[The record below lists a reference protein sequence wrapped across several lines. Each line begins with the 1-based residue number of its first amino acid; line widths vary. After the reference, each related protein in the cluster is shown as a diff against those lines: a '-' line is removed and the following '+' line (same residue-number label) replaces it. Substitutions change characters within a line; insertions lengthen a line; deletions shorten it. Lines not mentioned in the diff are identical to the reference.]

1 MTNSKKRRLVRIVL
15 IIIAIAILIGIP
27 IYSQKAINKPIKISH
42 TSSQEMSIQ
51 EKEMKMAYHLNRNII
66 KSNIN

>member
-27 IYSQKAINKPIKISH
+27 IYSQKTINKPMKISH
-42 TSSQEMSIQ
+42 TSGQEMSIQ

>member
-27 IYSQKAINKPIKISH
+27 IYSQKTINKPMKISH
-42 TSSQEMSIQ
+42 ISGQEMSIQ
-51 EKEMKMAYHLNRNII
+51 EKEMKMVYHLNRNII

>member
-51 EKEMKMAYHLNRNII
+51 EKEMKMMYHLNGNVI
-66 KSNIN
+66 KFKH